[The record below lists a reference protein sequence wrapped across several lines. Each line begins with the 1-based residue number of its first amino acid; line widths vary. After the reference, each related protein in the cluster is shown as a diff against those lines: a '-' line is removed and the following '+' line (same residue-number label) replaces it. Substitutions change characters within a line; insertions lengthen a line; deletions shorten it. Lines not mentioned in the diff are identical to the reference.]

1 MLEIRTQLLHWFLFS
16 TKVVAGTKCFTG
28 RNLKEET
35 FILASV
41 GRYIVSHGMEVKIL
55 EGESA

>member
-16 TKVVAGTKCFTG
+16 TKVVAGTNCFTR

-35 FILASV
+35 FILVSV
-41 GRYIVSHGMEVKIL
+41 GRYIVRHGMEVKIL
-55 EGESA
+55 EGETA